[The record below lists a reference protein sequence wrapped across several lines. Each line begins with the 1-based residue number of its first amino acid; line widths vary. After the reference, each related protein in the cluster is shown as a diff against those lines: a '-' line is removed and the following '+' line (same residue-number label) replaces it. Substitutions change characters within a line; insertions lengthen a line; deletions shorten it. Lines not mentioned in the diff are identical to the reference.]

1 MIPNQLQPLA
11 NHLWQSTLFAAVATL
26 LTLALRKNR
35 AQTRYWLWLAASLK
49 FLIPFSLLV
58 DVGSHWG
65 RHAAP
70 AITPPVLSYVIEQA
84 SQPFSVPTPLAA
96 TTAAPA
102 SSLLDWVPA
111 VLSTVWAI
119 GFATLICSWWR
130 RWRGLRAA
138 LRTAS
143 PLDLQI
149 GMGVMVSPAFA
160 EPGVFGVRRPVL
172 LLPAGIT
179 DRLTPPQLKAIVVHE
194 LCHVRRR
201 DNLATAIHMGVEALF
216 WFHPLVW
223 WLGARLMEERE
234 RACDEEVLLMGSEPE
249 AYAEGILQVCEL
261 YLESP
266 LACVSGVAG
275 ANLRKRIE
283 GIMSKRIGIRLSF
296 AKKFG
301 LSLAGAAT
309 LAMPIVIGM
318 TGTQATATPQDRP
331 TSQKPLAFEAASV
344 KPASVPDGITANG
357 NTVTVRKG
365 SGIAIPRN
373 TGGPGT
379 ADPGRIHYP
388 LISLKGLLSQAYDS
402 YFEIVCPGWLDTQ
415 FVQVDATLPP
425 NTTKEQFREMLRNLI
440 ADRFKLKYHA
450 DTKEISGYALV
461 IAKNGPKIKESPNAP
476 VPQESEASG
485 PPERPPIGA
494 DGFPTRSRLD
504 PGKAGTQVFMGQGGR
519 RRLYAQQQTMHDF
532 AAFLESQLRQDAG
545 PNTPRVSVINATGL
559 TAKYDFTLTFSR
571 EATPDAEAFADIFGA
586 MQSQL
591 GLKLEQKKTPVQVI
605 VIDHMEKVPTEN

>member
-1 MIPNQLQPLA
+1 MIPGQLLFVA
-11 NHLWQSTLFAAVATL
+11 NHLWQSTLFAAAAAL
-26 LTLALRKNR
+26 LTLGLRKNR
-35 AQTRYWLWLAASLK
+35 AHTRYWLWLVASVK

-70 AITPPVLSYVIEQA
+70 AIPAVSYVIEQA
-84 SQPFSVPTPLAA
+84 SQPFSTSPLLT

-102 SSLLDWVPA
+102 SSLVDWAPA

-119 GFATLICSWWR
+119 GSVALICFWWR

-149 GMGVMVSPAFA
+149 GMDAMVSPAFA
-160 EPGVFGVRRPVL
+160 EPGVFGVRRPIL

-179 DRLTPPQLKAIVVHE
+179 DRLTPPQLKAIVTHE

-223 WLGARLMEERE
+223 WLGARLMDERE

-249 AYAEGILQVCEL
+249 AYAEGILQICEL

-266 LACVSGVAG
+266 LACVSGVGG

-301 LSLAGAAT
+301 LSLAGAAMLT
-309 LAMPIVIGM
+309 MPIVIGM
-318 TGTQATATPQDRP
+318 ESQAIATPQDRP
-331 TSQKPLAFEAASV
+331 ASPKPLTFEAASV
-344 KPASVPDGITANG
+344 KPTSVPDGVTTNG
-357 NTVTVRKG
+357 NTMTVRKG

-373 TGGPGT
+373 TGGPGS

-402 YFEIVCPGWLDTQ
+402 YFEIVGPGWLDTE

-425 NTTKEQFREMLRNLI
+425 NTTKEQFQEMLRNLI

-461 IAKNGPKIKESPNAP
+461 IAKNGPKIKESPDAP
-476 VPQESEASG
+476 APQETEASG
-485 PPERPPIGA
+485 PPDRPPIGS
-494 DGFPTRSRLD
+494 DGFPTRPRLV

-519 RRLYAQQQTMHDF
+519 RRIYAQRQTMHDF
-532 AAFLESQLRQDAG
+532 AGFLESQLRMDAG
-545 PNTPRVSVINATGL
+545 PNTPRFSVADATGL

-571 EATPDAEAFADIFGA
+571 EGTPDADAFADIFSA

-591 GLKLEQKKTPVQVI
+591 GLKLEQKKTPVPLI